1 MNNGNLTKREIVLSI
16 YEENDYQ
23 QKDVKDIVQKTLDC
37 VFDALASGR
46 NIELRSFG
54 VFELQ
59 VRKPRPGRNPK
70 KPEDVVTI
78 PERIAVYNSFF
89 TSISNT
95 ILLMFQLFR
104 FGASWFFYFLWLQ

>member
-1 MNNGNLTKREIVLSI
+1 MKFMNEGNLGNLTKREIVLSI

-78 PERIAVYNSFF
+78 PERIAVKFKPGKELKEKLKKLPVS
-89 TSISNT
+89 
-95 ILLMFQLFR
+95 
-104 FGASWFFYFLWLQ
+104 